1 MQARPEGLAWYTCPV
16 FVFVIGTGRC
26 GSTLVQ
32 ELLCRHPEVGFLS
45 NLEDRAPFLPA
56 AAGRFNNQLYRRVA
70 PSLTRKGRLR
80 YAPSEGYRVLAR
92 SISPMVTDSFRDLV
106 AGDAM
111 PWVADRFRAF
121 FTERAR
127 VQSKPVFLHKY
138 TGWPRTGFVREVFPE
153 ARFINVTRDG
163 RAVVASAMRTSWWK
177 GHMGPEAWQW
187 GPLPPAYAAD
197 WEASGYSFPVL
208 AAQGWKILMDA
219 YAAARDLVPGERWL
233 DVRFED
239 VLADPD
245 ARFKEMLAFMGLDE
259 HPALHAALARIA
271 LSADR
276 QREYRRQL
284 DPASLALVERS
295 LAGHLSAWGYDA
307 TPA

>member
-1 MQARPEGLAWYTCPV
+1 M

-45 NLEDRAPFLPA
+45 NVEDRARFLPA
-56 AAGRFNNQLYRRVA
+56 AAGRFNNELYRRLP

-80 YAPSEGYRVLAR
+80 YAPSEGYRILAR
-92 SISPMVTDSFRDLV
+92 SVSPMVTDSFRDLV
-106 AGDAM
+106 AADAM

-121 FTERAR
+121 FTERAHAQR
-127 VQSKPVFLHKY
+127 KPVFIHKY

-163 RAVVASAMRTSWWK
+163 RAVAASALRTSWWK

-187 GPLPPAYAAD
+187 GPLPPAYAAE

-208 AAQGWKILMDA
+208 AAQCWKILMDA
-219 YAAARDLVPGERWL
+219 YAAARNLVPADRWM

-245 ARFKEMLAFMGLDE
+245 ARFKEMLAFMGLNE
-259 HPALHAALARIA
+259 HPAVDAAMSKIA

-284 DPASLALVERS
+284 DPGSLALVERS
-295 LAGHLSAWGYDA
+295 LAGHLSAWGYDV

>member
-1 MQARPEGLAWYTCPV
+1 M

-26 GSTLVQ
+26 GSTLIQ

-45 NLEDRAPFLPA
+45 NVEDRARFLPA
-56 AAGRFNNQLYRRVA
+56 AAGRFNNELYRRLP

-92 SISPMVTDSFRDLV
+92 SVSPMVTDSFRDLV
-106 AGDAM
+106 AADAM

-127 VQSKPVFLHKY
+127 AQRKPVFVHKY

-163 RAVVASAMRTSWWK
+163 RAVAASALRTSWWK

-187 GPLPPAYAAD
+187 GPLPPAYAAE

-208 AAQGWKILMDA
+208 AAQCWKILMDA
-219 YAAARDLVPGERWL
+219 YAAARNLVPADRWM

-259 HPALHAALARIA
+259 HPAVHAALSKIA

-276 QREYRRQL
+276 QQEYRRQL
-284 DPASLALVERS
+284 DPASLALIERS
-295 LAGHLSAWGYDA
+295 LAGHLSAWGYDV

>member
-1 MQARPEGLAWYTCPV
+1 M

-26 GSTLVQ
+26 GSTLIQ

-45 NLEDRAPFLPA
+45 NVEDRARFLPA
-56 AAGRFNNQLYRRVA
+56 AAGRFNNGLYRRLP

-92 SISPMVTDSFRDLV
+92 SVSPMVTDSFRDLV
-106 AGDAM
+106 AADAM
-111 PWVADRFRAF
+111 PWVADPFRAF

-127 VQSKPVFLHKY
+127 AQRKPVFVHKY

-163 RAVVASAMRTSWWK
+163 RAVAASALRTSWWK

-187 GPLPPAYAAD
+187 GPLPPAYAAE

-208 AAQGWKILMDA
+208 AAQCWKILMDA
-219 YAAARDLVPGERWL
+219 YAAARNLVPADRWM

-259 HPALHAALARIA
+259 HPAVHAALSKIA

-276 QREYRRQL
+276 QQEYRRQL

-295 LAGHLSAWGYDA
+295 LAGHLSAWGYDV

>member
-1 MQARPEGLAWYTCPV
+1 M

-26 GSTLVQ
+26 GSTLIQ

-45 NLEDRAPFLPA
+45 NVEDRARFLPA
-56 AAGRFNNQLYRRVA
+56 AAGRFNNELYRRLP

-92 SISPMVTDSFRDLV
+92 SVSPMVTDSFRDLV
-106 AGDAM
+106 AADAM
-111 PWVADRFRAF
+111 PWVADPFRAF

-127 VQSKPVFLHKY
+127 AQRKPVFVHKY

-163 RAVVASAMRTSWWK
+163 RAVAASALRTSWWK

-187 GPLPPAYAAD
+187 GPLPPAYAAE

-208 AAQGWKILMDA
+208 AAQSWKILMDA
-219 YAAARDLVPGERWL
+219 YAAARNLVPADRWM

-239 VLADPD
+239 MLADPD

-259 HPALHAALARIA
+259 HPAVHAALSKIA

-276 QREYRRQL
+276 QQEYRRQL

-295 LAGHLSAWGYDA
+295 LAGHLSAWGYDV

>member
-1 MQARPEGLAWYTCPV
+1 M

-45 NLEDRAPFLPA
+45 NVEDRARFLPA
-56 AAGRFNNQLYRRVA
+56 AAGRFNNELYRRLP

-92 SISPMVTDSFRDLV
+92 SVSPMVTDSFRDLV
-106 AGDAM
+106 AADAM

-127 VQSKPVFLHKY
+127 AQRKPVFIHKY

-163 RAVVASAMRTSWWK
+163 RAVAASALRTSWWK
-177 GHMGPEAWQW
+177 GHLGPEAWQW
-187 GPLPPAYAAD
+187 GPLPPAYAAE

-208 AAQGWKILMDA
+208 AAQCWKILMDA
-219 YAAARDLVPGERWL
+219 YAAARNLVPADRWM

-245 ARFKEMLAFMGLDE
+245 ARLKEMLAFMGLNE
-259 HPALHAALARIA
+259 HPAVHAAVSKIA

-284 DPASLALVERS
+284 DPDSLALVERS
-295 LAGHLSAWGYDA
+295 LAGHLSAWGYDV

>member
-1 MQARPEGLAWYTCPV
+1 
-16 FVFVIGTGRC
+16 
-26 GSTLVQ
+26 
-32 ELLCRHPEVGFLS
+32 
-45 NLEDRAPFLPA
+45 
-56 AAGRFNNQLYRRVA
+56 
-70 PSLTRKGRLR
+70 
-80 YAPSEGYRVLAR
+80 
-92 SISPMVTDSFRDLV
+92 MVTDSFRDLV
-106 AGDAM
+106 AADAM
-111 PWVADRFRAF
+111 PWVADPFRAF

-127 VQSKPVFLHKY
+127 AQRKPVFVHKY
-138 TGWPRTGFVREVFPE
+138 TGWPRTGFVREVFPD

-163 RAVVASAMRTSWWK
+163 RAVAASALRTSWWK
-177 GHMGPEAWQW
+177 GHLGPEAWQW
-187 GPLPPAYAAD
+187 GPLPPAYAAE

-208 AAQGWKILMDA
+208 AAQCWKILMDA
-219 YAAARDLVPGERWL
+219 YAAARNLVPADRWM

-259 HPALHAALARIA
+259 DPAVHAALSKIA

-295 LAGHLSAWGYDA
+295 LAGHLSAWGYDV